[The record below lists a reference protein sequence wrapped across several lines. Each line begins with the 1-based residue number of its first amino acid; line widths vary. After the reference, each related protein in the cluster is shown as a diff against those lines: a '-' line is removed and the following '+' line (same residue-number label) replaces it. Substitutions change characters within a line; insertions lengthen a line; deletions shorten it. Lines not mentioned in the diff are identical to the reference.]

1 MKLINLN
8 YLIILIYLIS
18 SNYAYSIERPE
29 NKNLIVHKD
38 KKKIENIDFL
48 NSNSEKIS
56 INNYLGKSIILNF
69 WATWCAPCQKEMPI
83 LDRLKFNKVFKN
95 TEFLAVNIA
104 DESYKKSKNFFDKLN
119 INSLEIFLGS
129 GSEVARKL
137 KIRGLPTTIL
147 IDKNGY
153 EFARIVGYIDF
164 EDKIFLQWLNK
175 NL

>member
-69 WATWCAPCQKEMPI
+69 WATWCAPCRKEMPI
-83 LDRLKFNKVFKN
+83 LDNLKSNKVFKN
-95 TEFLAVNIA
+95 T
-104 DESYKKSKNFFDKLN
+104 
-119 INSLEIFLGS
+119 
-129 GSEVARKL
+129 
-137 KIRGLPTTIL
+137 
-147 IDKNGY
+147 
-153 EFARIVGYIDF
+153 IVLF
-164 EDKIFLQWLNK
+164 MTRCNK
-175 NL
+175 

>member
-164 EDKIFLQWLNK
+164 EDEIFLQWLNK

>member
-8 YLIILIYLIS
+8 YLIILVYLIS

-69 WATWCAPCQKEMPI
+69 WATWCAPCRKEMPI
-83 LDRLKFNKVFKN
+83 LDSLKSNKVFKN

-104 DESYKKSKNFFDKLN
+104 DESYEKSKNFFDKFN

-147 IDKNGY
+147 IDKNGF

-164 EDKIFLQWLNK
+164 EDEIFLRWLNK